1 MKNIFKLTL
10 LSVFALIFGFQ
21 ISFTQEEK
29 EKDKEKEKSKDKEK
43 VQILPD
49 KDFDFDFDFGNFKF
63 SMTTNNVSEEWK
75 KNNERPFINFNVGN
89 SILKS
94 QEYENV
100 NFDKVNVAAITLG
113 YYVRSEHTKSI
124 VTKTSID
131 EIFITNTSDI
141 FNKHDANS
149 QNIKGDF
156 WRFGYNSGK
165 GYGYKFSDYFGL
177 NFMYK
182 DGSSWTLSKF
192 EPNQYF
198 EAGKSD
204 TFNFNTYNESIRFGE
219 QFESIASIEVL
230 KYLSFN
236 ASYERINVYPRH
248 LFWAWLGGK
257 IIEEAAQGL
266 LGSFIKEIRKY
277 SPEFTP
283 VINLILRTGLSYGL
297 YELRKKNMNWPF
309 DTAPPFTF
317 ENIKFG
323 LQFNF

>member
-1 MKNIFKLTL
+1 MKNIFKLL
-10 LSVFALIFGFQ
+10 LIGATCLIFAIQFSIAQ
-21 ISFTQEEK
+21 DDKKEEKK
-29 EKDKEKEKSKDKEK
+29 EKDTER

-49 KDFDFDFDFGNFKF
+49 EDFELSIPSITF
-63 SMTTNNVSEEWK
+63 SMKSNNNVTDWK
-75 KNNERPFINFNVGN
+75 TNSERPFIGFSVGN
-89 SILKS
+89 SLFKS
-94 QEYENV
+94 EEYKPV
-100 NFDKVNVAAITLG
+100 NFDQVSVAQITLG
-113 YYVRSEHTKSI
+113 YYEKAEHTKSI
-124 VTKTSID
+124 ITKTSIN

-141 FNKHDANS
+141 FKKLDANS
-149 QNIKGDF
+149 QYVKGEF
-156 WRFGYNSGK
+156 WRFGQNSGK
-165 GYGYKFSDYFGL
+165 GYGYKFSDYLSL
-177 NFMYK
+177 NFLYK
-182 DGSSWTLSKF
+182 DGLSWTLSKF

-198 EAGKSD
+198 EAGKPD

-248 LFWAWLGGK
+248 MFWAWLGGK
-257 IIEEAAQGL
+257 IIEEGAQGL
-266 LGSFIKEIRKY
+266 LGTFIKEIRKY

-283 VINLILRTGLSYGL
+283 VVSLLLRTGLSYGL
-297 YELRKKNMNWPF
+297 YELRRKNMNWPF